1 MKGFRMSI
9 VFKRDVHLVDAD
21 AEDGRVND
29 AGVGDVSAIT
39 PCTDNTN
46 EDLDEDNASV
56 SQR

>member
-1 MKGFRMSI
+1 MDLMTSTMRTVVKGFRMSI

-39 PCTDNTN
+39 PC
-46 EDLDEDNASV
+46 
-56 SQR
+56 